1 MQAQRITLS
10 SKEIH
15 MLRRLVLTCSVFLTV
30 LVPIS
35 RGGEDQFFDSNGVK
49 IRYVVEG
56 KGEPV
61 LLIHGFTVDAEKNW
75 KLPGIIKEL
84 SKDYQV
90 IALDNRGH
98 GKSDKPHDPKKYG
111 LEMVEDAVR
120 LLDHLQIKKAHIV
133 GYSMGAVI
141 TLKLLA
147 AHPDRFLT
155 ATLGGHGG
163 IKEGAD
169 TSFYDKIADSLD
181 QGKGLGLMIAR
192 LTPPGQQPP
201 TPEQVKQINAML
213 LANNDPKALAAVAR
227 GFKELMVSWDKLEAN
242 QVPTLV
248 LVGDQDPLKKGVDEL
263 KGKMSNLTITLIKD
277 AHHGDAFGRP
287 EFIKTLREFLAVHQG
302 K

>member
-1 MQAQRITLS
+1 
-10 SKEIH
+10 

-30 LVPIS
+30 LLPAG
-35 RGGEDQFFDSNGVK
+35 RCAEDQFFDSNGVK
-49 IRYVVEG
+49 LRYVVEG

-61 LLIHGFTVDAEKNW
+61 LLIHGFIVSVEMNW
-75 KLPGIIKEL
+75 KVPGIIKGL

-120 LLDHLQIKKAHIV
+120 LLDHLKIKKAHIV

-141 TLKLLA
+141 TAKLLVT
-147 AHPDRFLT
+147 HPDRFLT

-169 TSFYDKIADSLD
+169 TSFYDQLANSLD
-181 QGKGLGLMIAR
+181 QGKGLGLLIAR
-192 LTPPGQQPP
+192 LTPPGKPKP
-201 TPEQVKQINAML
+201 TDEEIKTINAIL
-213 LANNDPKALAAVAR
+213 LASNDPKALAAVAR

-242 QVPTLV
+242 QVPTLA
-248 LVGDQDPLKKGVDEL
+248 LIGEQDPLKTGVDEL
-263 KGKMSNLTITLIKD
+263 KGKMANLTITVIKEAD
-277 AHHGDAFGRP
+277 HRTAFGRP
-287 EFIKTLREFLAVHQG
+287 EFIKALQEFLAEHHV